1 MWTKKLTNKLLIFEV
16 LQVYEI
22 PFLGIFFQ
30 KTTLKSIHMTQEE
43 RVLVDG
49 EI

>member
-1 MWTKKLTNKLLIFEV
+1 MWTKKLTNKLIIFEV

-22 PFLGIFFQ
+22 PFLGICFQ